1 MSWIIAFAAKKQPWN
16 YLFFSTPGMV
26 LIHHGWRQN
35 QRDIRGWYFTISFCY
50 IRGCKLLWKTFEER
64 TWFAAVNGCRCRW
77 PFTVDRRPNTSRTPF
92 FHFTFVNILLTDFLL
107 PFLLLLRFTSASSR
121 ALPLQFTD
129 IWLLVLLQWC
139 NHVSI
144 FWRKISFSL
153 MVYCIFYGS
162 KGGSHDLFPLLLTPL
177 VGFLPTNQP
186 WNGWMK
192 SSNCTYYYVAIE
204 LRTLGHF

>member
-1 MSWIIAFAAKKQPWN
+1 
-16 YLFFSTPGMV
+16 MV

-107 PFLLLLRFTSASSR
+107 PFFTTTFYFCFFSCFAITIYR
-121 ALPLQFTD
+121 Y
-129 IWLLVLLQWC
+129 LV
-139 NHVSI
+139 VG
-144 FWRKISFSL
+144 SFA
-153 MVYCIFYGS
+153 MVQSCKHILKKKFHFYWWYIVFS
-162 KGGSHDLFPLLLTPL
+162 MAPKGGSHDLFPLLLTPL

-192 SSNCTYYYVAIE
+192 SSNCTYHYVAIE

>member
-1 MSWIIAFAAKKQPWN
+1 
-16 YLFFSTPGMV
+16 MV

-92 FHFTFVNILLTDFLL
+92 FLFYFCQYFVNRFSAA
-107 PFLLLLRFTSASSR
+107 FFYYYVLLLLLSR

-144 FWRKISFSL
+144 FWRKISFLL
-153 MVYCIFYGS
+153 MVYCIFYSS
-162 KGGSHDLFPLLLTPL
+162 KRWKSRSFSSTFNAPCWFFADQSTVERMNEELKLYVLLRSNRIAHTGPFLTTDVPS
-177 VGFLPTNQP
+177 FLTE
-186 WNGWMK
+186 K
-192 SSNCTYYYVAIE
+192 
-204 LRTLGHF
+204 

>member
-107 PFLLLLRFTSASSR
+107 PFFTTTFYFCFFSCFAITIYRYLVVGSFAMVQSCKHI
-121 ALPLQFTD
+121 LKKNFIFTD
-129 IWLLVLLQWC
+129 ILYFLWLQKVE
-139 NHVSI
+139 VTI
-144 FWRKISFSL
+144 F
-153 MVYCIFYGS
+153 
-162 KGGSHDLFPLLLTPL
+162 
-177 VGFLPTNQP
+177 FL
-186 WNGWMK
+186 
-192 SSNCTYYYVAIE
+192 Y
-204 LRTLGHF
+204 F

>member
-1 MSWIIAFAAKKQPWN
+1 
-16 YLFFSTPGMV
+16 MV

-107 PFLLLLRFTSASSR
+107 PFFTTTFYFCFS
-121 ALPLQFTD
+121 
-129 IWLLVLLQWC
+129 LVLCHYNLPIFGCWFFLQWC

-144 FWRKISFSL
+144 FWRKISFLL

-162 KGGSHDLFPLLLTPL
+162 KRWKSRSFSSTFNAPCWFFADQSTVERMNEELKLYVPLRSNRIAHTGPFPNHRCS
-177 VGFLPTNQP
+177 VVFDG
-186 WNGWMK
+186 K
-192 SSNCTYYYVAIE
+192 IE
-204 LRTLGHF
+204 I